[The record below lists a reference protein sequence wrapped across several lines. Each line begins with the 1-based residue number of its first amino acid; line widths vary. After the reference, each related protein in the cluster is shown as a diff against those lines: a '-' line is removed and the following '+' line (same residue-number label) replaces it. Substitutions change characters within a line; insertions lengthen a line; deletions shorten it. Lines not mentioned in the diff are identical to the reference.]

1 MEQYFFAKS
10 QVTFVVDYAHTPDA
24 LEKALL
30 ALQKHKSSG
39 RLICVFGCGG
49 DRDKGKRPEMA
60 KVAESFAEKVFL
72 VDDNPRTESASDIM
86 QDILLGFNHP
96 AAVTKIHNRKQA
108 FLSRKKLWLKRSSC
122 SMSSTR

>member
-1 MEQYFFAKS
+1 
-10 QVTFVVDYAHTPDA
+10 
-24 LEKALL
+24 
-30 ALQKHKSSG
+30 
-39 RLICVFGCGG
+39 
-49 DRDKGKRPEMA
+49 MA

-108 FLSRKKLWLKRSSC
+108 VLFFLENSLPGDIILLAGKGHEDYQIIGE
-122 SMSSTR
+122 TRLHYSDRELLASLQEQHNKNQETKNEACL